1 MALFQQLDLYKPS
14 GSRIDKTTLLSLF
27 SGGSWQ
33 RNFKNATADDKME
46 TTAFNY
52 TGFIQPKFLIDMLSR
67 DDHDGFYDRIM
78 VCCPSELVVPFKE
91 LQVPLPDNIITF
103 YDVFKTIRDL
113 HQTGDTITYKFTNE
127 ALDNL
132 AEMHDNLQNQ
142 KAETSDENRRGHI
155 TKAITQLIRLSGIIH
170 VMENVF
176 DCLSDGLPITRDTW
190 DTEIACDSLDR
201 AWAVV
206 SYNLEQKWAM
216 MPPSVDVPLGVDD
229 DDNYLTKNVVKI
241 RKFLSCLDQPVT
253 PSKAVQ
259 QRLVPRTSD
268 PSTGRLKDP
277 NVQCAVAFIEKLQD
291 YGFGEMMES
300 TSGKNKRHTK
310 LFRKRKFDNLSDN
323 VREHLQ
329 ALEISKEAYDNANVE
344 GTKKLKEEEVNN
356 NSR

>member
-1 MALFQQLDLYKPS
+1 MDLYKPS

-78 VCCPSELVVPFKE
+78 VCCPSELVVSFKE
-91 LQVPLPDNIITF
+91 LQVPLLDNVITF

-127 ALDNL
+127 ALENL

-142 KAETSDENRRGHI
+142 KAETSDENRHGHI

-176 DCLSDGLPITRDTW
+176 DSLSDGLPITRDTW

-241 RKFLSCLDQPVT
+241 RKFLTCPDQPVT

-259 QRLVPRTSD
+259 QRLVSRTSD

-277 NVQCAVAFIEKLQD
+277 NVQCAVAFMEKLQD

-310 LFRKRKFDNLSDN
+310 LFRN
-323 VREHLQ
+323 
-329 ALEISKEAYDNANVE
+329 
-344 GTKKLKEEEVNN
+344 
-356 NSR
+356 